1 MAKKVET
8 AKTPSF
14 DTFLNQI
21 TTTQN
26 ITSSTRQVKFSFGNI
41 VVIDFVIQRDGL
53 DINIKNLERLVF
65 DQCQLNEDK
74 CKILADSLMRTKKLR
89 IF

>member
-14 DTFLNQI
+14 GIFLNQI

-41 VVIDFVIQRDGL
+41 VVIDFVTVCAGVFISPPGRDG
-53 DINIKNLERLVF
+53 
-65 DQCQLNEDK
+65 
-74 CKILADSLMRTKKLR
+74 
-89 IF
+89 